1 MAGTTVATKAETDTV
16 KKDEQVA
23 KIGETAGKI
32 WRHLH
37 AEGGRTLA
45 QLAKQLDER
54 PERITMAVGWLA
66 REDKIVLSVRGNTTK
81 VALKENAES
90 W

>member
-1 MAGTTVATKAETDTV
+1 MAGTTAEMKAEANTV

-37 AEGGRTLA
+37 AEGNRTLA

-54 PERITMAVGWLA
+54 PERIALAVGWLA
-66 REDKIVLSVRGNTTK
+66 REDKVVLDARGNTMK
-81 VALKENAES
+81 VALKENAQS

>member
-1 MAGTTVATKAETDTV
+1 MKAETGTV
-16 KKDEQVA
+16 SKEEEVA

-37 AEGGRTLA
+37 AEGGCTLV
-45 QLAKQLDER
+45 QLARQLDER
-54 PERITMAVGWLA
+54 PERITMAIGWLA
-66 REDKIVLSVRGNTTK
+66 REDKVVLSARGSTTK
-81 VALKENAES
+81 VALKENAKS